1 MYEFPVKGQ
10 INIYRFVPLDN
21 TYTNTLHFENQEAQL
36 AYFGCRNLDDPT
48 APTADTIM
56 KLQYTNQTYT
66 RNERQYIRIESDP
79 NMLYDCNY
87 MAYQNRDFGEHWFF
101 AFILSVEYINDYVA
115 EVEFELD
122 VMQSFM
128 WNYALREC
136 FVEREHC
143 LKTEDI
149 PGLNMT
155 AETVPDVPMH
165 YSRVNRTGYF
175 DKFSYVLM
183 TTYNLDDSGTP
194 QSKTVP
200 YTRVLNGMV
209 FSGDYFAVS
218 GNTPADSALGMA
230 VVYYNIESQ
239 GALDGIM
246 GCFVFPTS
254 FLPPDRHWHNDVTSK
269 QVLLSRPLD
278 VSGYTPK
285 NKKLLS
291 YPFTYLIVDSGT
303 ERKTYKYE
311 YFEQPSGIVFELYG
325 YINGSPMIKAMPQ
338 NYGTNYLDVD
348 ITVNRETDI
357 MQACVMTGFPI
368 MGTPQSSFDNW
379 FWQNS
384 PNIAWNLVSP
394 LLLQSDVAK
403 KDSGVISGATSGVAN
418 IITAL
423 NTPATSTLS
432 TGNLA
437 DVASGNLDFY
447 FKTVQPTS
455 EGAKIIDTF
464 FSMYGYATNRVKIP
478 NIVNYSTCRP
488 NWNYI
493 KATNCNFHWF
503 NRPKGTSVPQKY
515 MRKII
520 SIFGKG
526 ITFWKNPNNVGN
538 YIDDNTGE
546 LNDN

>member
-36 AYFGCRNLDDPT
+36 AYFGCLNLDGPA
-48 APTADTIM
+48 APIADTIM

-149 PGLNMT
+149 PGLNTT
-155 AETVPDVPMH
+155 AENVPDVPMH

-175 DKFSYVLM
+175 EDFSYVLM
-183 TTYNLDDSGTP
+183 TTYRMDDSGTP
-194 QSKTVP
+194 QQKTIP
-200 YTRVLNGMV
+200 WTRALNGMV
-209 FSGDYFAVS
+209 FSGDYIAVS
-218 GNTPADSALGMA
+218 GNTPSQASAGMFL
-230 VVYYNIESQ
+230 VYSNIEGQ

-246 GCFVFPTS
+246 GCFVFPTA
-254 FLPPDRHWHNDVTSK
+254 FLPPNRHTADLVKK
-269 QVLLSRPLD
+269 QILLSRPTS
-278 VSGYTPK
+278 VSGYEPK
-285 NKKLLS
+285 NKKLLT
-291 YPFTYLIVDSGT
+291 YPFTYLVVDSGSD
-303 ERKTYKYE
+303 RKQYKYE
-311 YFEQPSGIVFELYG
+311 YFEQPSAIQFDLYG
-325 YINGSPMIKAMPQ
+325 YINGNPMIKAVPQ

-348 ITVNRETDI
+348 VTVNRETDL
-357 MQACVMTGFPI
+357 MQSCVMTGFPI

-379 FWQNS
+379 FWQNIQS
-384 PNIAWNLVSP
+384 IAWNTIAPIALTQNPYNVGGLVH
-394 LLLQSDVAK
+394 
-403 KDSGVISGATSGVAN
+403 GVGEL
-418 IITAL
+418 ITAV
-423 NTPATSTLS
+423 NTPATSTI
-432 TGNLA
+432 TTANLA

-520 SIFGKG
+520 SIFANG